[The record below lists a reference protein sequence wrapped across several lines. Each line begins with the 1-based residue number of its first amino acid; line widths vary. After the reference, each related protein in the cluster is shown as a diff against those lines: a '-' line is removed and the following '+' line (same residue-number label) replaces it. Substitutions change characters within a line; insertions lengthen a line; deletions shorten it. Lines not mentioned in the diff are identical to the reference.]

1 MPRLAQQR
9 GSNASCRFGS
19 HAATQAAGS
28 VRTRPRK
35 LPVRFARGH
44 ASCRLTTSMRAPTT
58 APDDMSTELTETSAR
73 AAAEAVIDPI
83 YQKSLGE
90 LGVVKRVEVDAAAA
104 EPSVS
109 VTITVNTLSDAKRR
123 ELNEAVEAALHAAG
137 AVRADV
143 AFDFEAPMR
152 RTNADDPVPQVRNVV
167 LVMSGKG
174 GVGKSTCAA
183 NLALSLL
190 RMGARVGLLDADI
203 YGPSVPT
210 MLGVSGHPHSKDGKH
225 IEPMARFGM
234 KLMSIGF
241 LIESE
246 KDAVIWRGPMLQG
259 ALNQFLADVAW
270 GELDYLVLDLPPGTG
285 DVALSLAQRLKTT
298 GAVIVT
304 TPQEVALQDVYKSVS
319 MCKKLNIPLL
329 GVVENMSYFVDPS
342 GQRHHIFGEGGGQ
355 KVADFAE
362 VPLLVQVP
370 LDPEVRQWGDDGT
383 PIVHSAPEH
392 PAALAFRSLAEALSI
407 RIALD
412 AFERA
417 GGQRAPDTSG
427 PRRLKIVR

>member
-1 MPRLAQQR
+1 
-9 GSNASCRFGS
+9 
-19 HAATQAAGS
+19 
-28 VRTRPRK
+28 
-35 LPVRFARGH
+35 
-44 ASCRLTTSMRAPTT
+44 
-58 APDDMSTELTETSAR
+58 MSTPELTQTSAR
-73 AAAEAVIDPI
+73 AAIEAVLDPI

-90 LGVVKRVEVDAAAA
+90 LGLVRDVRVEADGVVSADISVHALA
-104 EPSVS
+104 E
-109 VTITVNTLSDAKRR
+109 AKRR
-123 ELNEAVEAALHAAG
+123 ELSNAIEAALQGAG
-137 AVRADV
+137 ATRTNVE
-143 AFDFEAPMR
+143 FDFEAPMR
-152 RTNADDPVPQVRNVV
+152 RTNADDPTPGVRNVV

-190 RMGARVGLLDADI
+190 RKGARVGLLDADI

-210 MLGVSGHPHSKDGKH
+210 MLGVSGHPHSKDGKR
-225 IEPMARFGM
+225 IEPMSRFGM

-241 LIESE
+241 LIESD
-246 KDAVIWRGPMLQG
+246 KDAIIWRGPMLQG
-259 ALNQFLADVAW
+259 ALNQFLGDVAW

-285 DVALSLAQRLKTT
+285 DVALTLAQRLKTT

-342 GQRHHIFGEGGGQ
+342 GQRHAIFGEGGGR
-355 KVADFAE
+355 KIAEFAE
-362 VPLLVQVP
+362 VPLLAQIP
-370 LDPEVRQWGDDGT
+370 LDPTVRQWGDDGT
-383 PIVHSAPEH
+383 PIVQAAPEH
-392 PAALAFRSLAEALSI
+392 PTAKAFGELAEQLSI
-407 RIALD
+407 RIAVD
-412 AFERA
+412 AFERT